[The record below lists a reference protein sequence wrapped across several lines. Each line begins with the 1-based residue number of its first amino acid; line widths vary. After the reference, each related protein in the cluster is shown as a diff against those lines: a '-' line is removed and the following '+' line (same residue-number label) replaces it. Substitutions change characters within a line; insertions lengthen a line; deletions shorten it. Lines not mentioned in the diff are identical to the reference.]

1 MKDARHS
8 DSNSKEY
15 LATKEYLMV
24 PPQAIIMKDG
34 RTVAVDAR
42 RGGGCVPW
50 SAHGGSPVEFV
61 DWAGTWCAGT
71 DACAQAPRGRPPSHR
86 RAGAWGLGARVR
98 GLLCTG
104 VQVRGG

>member
-8 DSNSKEY
+8 DSTSKEY

-42 RGGGCVPW
+42 AGGAAGWGAYRGVRTGAVPSSSW
-50 SAHGGSPVEFV
+50 TGRVHGVRVPMPALRHLGE
-61 DWAGTWCAGT
+61 
-71 DACAQAPRGRPPSHR
+71 
-86 RAGAWGLGARVR
+86 GLQV
-98 GLLCTG
+98 TG

>member
-8 DSNSKEY
+8 DSTSKEY

-42 RGGGCVPW
+42 ARGGAYRGVRTGAVPSSSW
-50 SAHGGSPVEFV
+50 TGRVHGVRVPMPALRHLGE
-61 DWAGTWCAGT
+61 
-71 DACAQAPRGRPPSHR
+71 
-86 RAGAWGLGARVR
+86 GLQV
-98 GLLCTG
+98 TG

>member
-8 DSNSKEY
+8 DSTSKEY

-42 RGGGCVPW
+42 RGGGAYRGVRTGAVPSSSW
-50 SAHGGSPVEFV
+50 TGRVHGVRVPMPALRHLGE
-61 DWAGTWCAGT
+61 
-71 DACAQAPRGRPPSHR
+71 
-86 RAGAWGLGARVR
+86 GLQV
-98 GLLCTG
+98 TG